1 MKFNRYL
8 CSIGMIAAF
17 YLPMSSQTHNQPK
30 AVDLGLSVLWSDTYL
45 DAEMVE
51 LANAGYYWASTT
63 PRKNLIQP
71 NEEVPYNVNVGL
83 NIAHSNYD
91 CVTAALGDGWRLPT
105 KAECEELAKLKLTF
119 TSDYEEVCGF
129 TLTAD
134 NGNSIFIEYASG
146 DNTIGLKTTFW
157 TADAWRES
165 DLSTDFTKAWACR
178 ISITKGVE
186 VIDMTRKDTYLF
198 VRPVKDITPT
208 GVAVT
213 DITLTD
219 TNLTLPVGEQAGLYA
234 AVLPVNASDKRVT
247 FTSSDESVVTVDSKG
262 QLCAV
267 SAGSATVTATA
278 TDGSGVSAVCEVT
291 VPSLAQSRDI
301 DLGLSVIWASHNV
314 GAESSQEIGD
324 YYQFANPELLTKW
337 SITTSPYRTSG
348 VIPVLNMAGTEY
360 DPATK
365 VLGKEW
371 MTPTKEQ
378 FQELFDNCD
387 FEGFDNGVEFTSKIN
402 GNKIFFP
409 NTGFMYVSGL
419 NLSDFGCYMTA
430 EIDKTSLSTAK
441 VTYAR
446 LSKGIVPQFTE
457 NPQAYKGYPIR
468 AVKQKDSEGETG
480 IDYIIGDDTDATVDV
495 YTLTGVRIL
504 TRADSNSLSDLAPGL
519 YILRTSA
526 GKTTKIRL

>member
-1 MKFNRYL
+1 
-8 CSIGMIAAF
+8 
-17 YLPMSSQTHNQPK
+17 
-30 AVDLGLSVLWSDTYL
+30 
-45 DAEMVE
+45 
-51 LANAGYYWASTT
+51 
-63 PRKNLIQP
+63 
-71 NEEVPYNVNVGL
+71 
-83 NIAHSNYD
+83 
-91 CVTAALGDGWRLPT
+91 
-105 KAECEELAKLKLTF
+105 
-119 TSDYEEVCGF
+119 
-129 TLTAD
+129 
-134 NGNSIFIEYASG
+134 
-146 DNTIGLKTTFW
+146 
-157 TADAWRES
+157 
-165 DLSTDFTKAWACR
+165 
-178 ISITKGVE
+178 
-186 VIDMTRKDTYLF
+186 
-198 VRPVKDITPT
+198 
-208 GVAVT
+208 
-213 DITLTD
+213 
-219 TNLTLPVGEQAGLYA
+219 
-234 AVLPVNASDKRVT
+234 
-247 FTSSDESVVTVDSKG
+247 
-262 QLCAV
+262 
-267 SAGSATVTATA
+267 
-278 TDGSGVSAVCEVT
+278 
-291 VPSLAQSRDI
+291 
-301 DLGLSVIWASHNV
+301 
-314 GAESSQEIGD
+314 
-324 YYQFANPELLTKW
+324 
-337 SITTSPYRTSG
+337 
-348 VIPVLNMAGTEY
+348 MAGTEY

-480 IDYIIGDDTDATVDV
+480 IDDIIGDDTDATVDV

-519 YILRTSA
+519 YILRTTA